1 VLLAKTAYTQ
11 QQPTDCAGDCVLLPA
26 SGLDCR
32 LVVQSPP
39 SSNRRGNKEAKPAL
53 ICVYKLIH
61 LTLCWYGVFDMRE
74 ELPFPDKV
82 LQTLHNLCATA
93 ADLAR
98 RGEEVARL
106 LQKDPN
112 EIESILDRYK
122 SEGFAE
128 SFYDNEGKKRYYLN
142 GRGIIKVCSLFT

>member
-1 VLLAKTAYTQ
+1 
-11 QQPTDCAGDCVLLPA
+11 
-26 SGLDCR
+26 
-32 LVVQSPP
+32 
-39 SSNRRGNKEAKPAL
+39 
-53 ICVYKLIH
+53 
-61 LTLCWYGVFDMRE
+61 MRY
-74 ELPFPDKV
+74 ELPFQDKV

-98 RGEEVARL
+98 TGEDVARL

-112 EIESILDRYK
+112 EIETILDTYK